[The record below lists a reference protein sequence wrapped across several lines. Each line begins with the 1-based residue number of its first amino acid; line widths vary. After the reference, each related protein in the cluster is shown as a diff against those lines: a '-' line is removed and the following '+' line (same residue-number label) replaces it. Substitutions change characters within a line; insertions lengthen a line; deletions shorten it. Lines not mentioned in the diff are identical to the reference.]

1 MYPQAMVGNY
11 EVLGHTIA
19 RAGFLQ
25 PALFGGH
32 NPALPPGPSYPI
44 YSRGLPA
51 VSPETSAFLERF
63 DGDVQRAE
71 VTGDLAQIQ
80 FQLGMTVKELVRG
93 ISTGLGANFPV
104 RENLEAVSKVLVP
117 TDTPV
122 RNMLPRQMG
131 SGLASAWFQTTSL
144 GGGWGSTASD
154 PDQPGGGSKV
164 RAFFSELI
172 SGSQAPA
179 EHTSVYL
186 KKSATYRL
194 MGTFG
199 SITGLAIS

>member
-1 MYPQAMVGNY
+1 MVGDY
-11 EVLGHTIA
+11 SLMGHTIA

-32 NPALPPGPSYPI
+32 NPALPAGPSYPI
-44 YSRGLPA
+44 YSRGMGGPA
-51 VSPETSAFLERF
+51 LSDETRNFLSTIE
-63 DGDVQRAE
+63 RAE
-71 VTGDLAQIQ
+71 VTGDVAQIQ
-80 FQLGMTVKELVRG
+80 MQLGATLNELVRG

-117 TDTPV
+117 MDTPV
-122 RNMLPRQMG
+122 RNLLPRRMG

-154 PDQPGGGSKV
+154 PDQPGGGTKIRS
-164 RAFFSELI
+164 FFSELI

-199 SITGLAIS
+199 SITGLAIC